1 MKKWVYVSVSLL
13 AGMAAGTAK
22 AASRASSPSSTT
34 AMSAEDAAK
43 CLKQLDLDKAPS
55 LREPSPCYSSTK

>member
-22 AASRASSPSSTT
+22 AASAPSSTT

-43 CLKQLDLDKAPS
+43 CLKQLDLTKAPG
-55 LREPSPCYSSTK
+55 LRDPSPCYSSK